1 MTIIDRN
8 TAVLLVGRGAL
19 TIRPN
24 DHVATGGEG
33 SIYRVADTII
43 KLYTDPDK
51 MRREGIA
58 DKILLLAPLSSE
70 RIIAPQGLVLIKG
83 QPRGYY
89 MSVADGDPLS
99 LFFTND
105 YRREKRLTDKDASVL
120 VERMREVTAVAHA
133 HSVVMG
139 DPNEMNWLALPNGK
153 GGPDPRAI
161 DVDSWSI
168 GKFPVRAV
176 MPSIRDWNNSGFTSL
191 SDWFGWGIV
200 TFQVYT
206 GIHPYKGSLAG
217 YAKGD
222 MEKRIRANASVF
234 TPGVGLNRAVRDFNC
249 IPGPLLEWYR
259 ATFQQGERSIP
270 PSPFDTGTTV
280 APAARVMRI
289 VTTQATG
296 MFVYEK
302 IFEETNDPAV
312 KIYPCGAVLL
322 RSGKLAE
329 LGKKRIIGKATE
341 SVCEVIKVEGGYV
354 KTEGKG
360 RNLKYSYIRE
370 NTLKEEAL
378 SVSVVGEQIVRCA
391 DRIFL
396 LKNDGLT
403 ELVFTMLGKPILSPG
418 MTWGVMSKSAQWYDG
433 VGVQDTMGAM
443 YLILPFG
450 DKSCAHV
457 RVPELDR
464 MRTVNAKAGNRFVSI
479 VAVDKNGDYSKL
491 ELVMDKEYRSY
502 SLRKETTDGPD
513 INLSALPKGVC
524 ATIVEDGTLD
534 IFVPTSGVH
543 KEVKDKII
551 ATDMSLASWG
561 DTVVCIQN
569 GAVWSLKLK

>member
-1 MTIIDRN
+1 MTVIDRN
-8 TAVLLVGRGAL
+8 TQVDLVGRGSL

-43 KLYTDPDK
+43 KLYTDPNK
-51 MRREGIA
+51 MQREGIA

-83 QPRGYY
+83 HLRGYY
-89 MSVADGDPLS
+89 MSRADGDPLS

-105 YRREKRLTDKDASVL
+105 YRREKNLTDKDASVL
-120 VERMREVTAVAHA
+120 VDRMREITSIAHA
-133 HSVVMG
+133 HNVVMG
-139 DPNEMNWLALPNGK
+139 DPNELNWFAVPDGK
-153 GGPDPRAI
+153 GGPEPRAI

-176 MPSIRDWNNSGFTSL
+176 MPSVRDWNNSGFTSL
-191 SDWFGWGIV
+191 SDWFGWGVV

-234 TPGVGLNRAVRDFNC
+234 TPGVGLNRAVRDFNG
-249 IPGPLLEWYR
+249 IPGLLLEWYR

-270 PSPFDTGTTV
+270 PSPFDTTKV
-280 APAARVMRI
+280 APLARVMRI

-296 MFVYEK
+296 MFVCEK
-302 IFEETNDPAV
+302 IFEETNDPAI
-312 KIYPCGAVLL
+312 KIYPCGVVLF
-322 RSGKLAE
+322 RSGKLVE
-329 LGKKRIIGKATE
+329 LEKKRVIGKAIGHD
-341 SVCEVIKVEGGYV
+341 CEVIKVEGGYL

-360 RNLKYSYIRE
+360 KMLSYSYIRE
-370 NTLKEEAL
+370 NTMKEEILHL
-378 SVSVVGEQIVRCA
+378 SLTGERVVRYTN
-391 DRIFL
+391 RLFL
-396 LKNDGLT
+396 VTDGGLT
-403 ELVFTMLGKPILSPG
+403 EITLTMLGKPILSPG
-418 MTWGVMSKSAQWYDG
+418 MTWGVMVKSTQWFDG

-450 DKSCAHV
+450 DKACAYV
-457 RVPELDR
+457 RVSELDK
-464 MRTVNAKAGNRFVSI
+464 MRVVHARAGNRFASVI
-479 VAVDKNGDYSKL
+479 AVDKGGSYHKL
-491 ELVMDKEYRSY
+491 ELSIDKEYRSY
-502 SLRKETTDGPD
+502 SLWRCLTDGPD
-513 INLSALPKGVC
+513 LNLSILPKGVC
-524 ATIVEDGTLD
+524 VTIVEDGTLD

-543 KEVKDKII
+543 KKVKDKII
-551 ATDMSLASWG
+551 STDMALASWG
-561 DTVVCIQN
+561 DRVLCIQN
-569 GAVWSLKLK
+569 GGVWSLKLK